1 MMYQSK
7 KNITLIYSGV
17 ESSVGPLSLV
27 LAFEQSYYLEAV
39 TKKSYRFLDPVCY
52 LDYFGA
58 CH

>member
-7 KNITLIYSGV
+7 KNTTLIYSSV

-27 LAFEQSYYLEAV
+27 LAFEQSYYLEAM
-39 TKKSYRFLDPVCY
+39 TKKSYRFPNPVCY